1 MKIYTK
7 TGDDGTTSLI
17 MGERVQKFNPSI
29 EAYGTVDELNAFLGQ
44 LYDQV
49 NEDPIKKTLFIIIN
63 KLFNIGSILA
73 CPLEYRKD
81 LPHIQQI
88 DITFLETEIDQLS
101 TTLKPLTNFILPCGH
116 PQVSQAHICRTI
128 TRRAERRVAEL
139 MQTDEFSKD
148 ILVYLNRL
156 SDYFFILARH
166 LSFRN
171 DVEEIKWQKEV

>member
-17 MGERVQKFNPSI
+17 MGERVQKFNPCI

-44 LYDQV
+44 LYDLL
-49 NEDPIKKTLFIIIN
+49 NDKYIKDTLFVIMN

-81 LPHIQQI
+81 LPHIHQT
-88 DITFLETEIDQLS
+88 DIQFLEREIDQLS
-101 TTLKPLTNFILPCGH
+101 ATVKVLSNFILPCGH
-116 PQVSQAHICRTI
+116 PQVSQAHVCRTI

-139 MQTDEFSKD
+139 LQTDQFSKD

-156 SDYFFILARH
+156 SDYFFTLARH
-166 LSFRN
+166 LSFKN
-171 DVEEIKWQKEV
+171 DVEEIKWQKI